1 MQPGPA
7 NHTAP
12 GQLADLRKQFPGF
25 RIWREM
31 TGERSRYVARSAW
44 PGLNPHTVV
53 TNDLGELRTV
63 LSGGLQ

>member
-1 MQPGPA
+1 MPPGPA
-7 NHTAP
+7 NHIAP

-31 TGERSRYVARSAW
+31 TGERSRYVARSAR

-53 TNDLGELRTV
+53 TGDLGELRTA
-63 LSGGLQ
+63 LSGGLR

>member
-7 NHTAP
+7 THTAP
-12 GQLADLRKQFPGF
+12 GQLADLQKQFPGF

-31 TGERSRYVARSAW
+31 TGDRSRYVARSAR

-53 TNDLGELRTV
+53 TDDLGELCTA
-63 LSGGLQ
+63 LNGGLQ

>member
-31 TGERSRYVARSAW
+31 TGERSRYLARSAR
-44 PGLNPHTVV
+44 PHTVV
-53 TNDLGELRTV
+53 TGDLGELRTA